1 MVNRF
6 GELSADVARAKL
18 AQQAVAFA
26 FGEAVEEIAAPTR
39 RTRTAAHARQTAMYL
54 AHISF
59 GMSLARVAY
68 AFGRDRSTVAHACR
82 VTEDRREDAAFDV
95 RLEQLEAFLSA
106 APPEGPRPPY
116 HSNARLKA
124 A

>member
-1 MVNRF
+1 MHRINDR
-6 GELSADVARAKL
+6 EDDVARARL

-26 FGEAVEEIAAPTR
+26 FGEALEEIAAPTR
-39 RTRTAAHARQTAMYL
+39 ASRRAAAARQTAMYL
-54 AHISF
+54 AHVSF

-82 VTEDRREDAAFDV
+82 VTEDRREDRGFDDD
-95 RLEQLEAFLSA
+95 LEKIEEFLRA
-106 APPEGPRPPY
+106 APAEVR
-116 HSNARLKA
+116 HDHKRA